1 MSRWPELKTIKAKG
15 LAITRAKSAS
25 QENIDNY
32 FQELEKILV
41 KYNHSDKP
49 HFIYNIDEKG
59 VNFQHKPPNVVGGK
73 DSKPPGVT
81 SERSP
86 TLTMI
91 GAGNALGT
99 QIPPYLIFQG
109 ARMNSSLIEDCT
121 NGTSGSV
128 SASGWSNTEIFKKY
142 LSEQFIKYLPRFDR

>member
-1 MSRWPELKTIKAKG
+1 
-15 LAITRAKSAS
+15 
-25 QENIDNY
+25 
-32 FQELEKILV
+32 
-41 KYNHSDKP
+41 
-49 HFIYNIDEKG
+49 
-59 VNFQHKPPNVVGGK
+59 
-73 DSKPPGVT
+73 
-81 SERSP
+81 
-86 TLTMI
+86 MI